1 MGHAG
6 AVGPVWAGKVGE
18 HQFQF
23 LATLEDVVDG
33 WDFRSGFVEAAGRA
47 ATAAVRVRMDQSEPM
62 HLPEGWDGETGQS
75 GMEDLEASHALL
87 HCSEGTVQQDTRDP
101 LDSVDQDSDG
111 VGVESAAAQ
120 TVHCSALLDSPG

>member
-1 MGHAG
+1 MGPVG

-47 ATAAVRVRMDQSEPM
+47 ATAAVRLRMDQSEPM

-87 HCSEGTVQQDTRDP
+87 HCSEGTVQQDTQDP

-120 TVHCSALLDSPG
+120 TAHCSALLDSPG